1 MHFIPT
7 ILLLSFI
14 IDMIPVLPYII
25 VLFIFS
31 LILYDI
37 LFNKISQPQLKLEKK
52 SDVTQLHKMNI
63 DFITSNH
70 PRPRM

>member
-1 MHFIPT
+1 MNFIPT

-14 IDMIPVLPYII
+14 IDMIPMLPYII
-25 VLFIFS
+25 VIFTVL

-37 LFNKISQPQLKLEKK
+37 LFNKISQPEKK

-63 DFITSNH
+63 DFITNNH